1 MAQTQFI
8 ALRIL
13 HSKMVA
19 GIQRS
24 DDCYRISENELD
36 IQWSDL

>member
-13 HSKMVA
+13 RPKMVA
-19 GIQRS
+19 GFQRS
-24 DDCYRISENELD
+24 DGCYHISENELD